1 MDKSGEKEIG
11 RFMGF
16 DEDYLLARSLVEETG
31 QNVFLTGR
39 AGTGKTTFLR
49 ELRQRG
55 LKRMLVLAPTGIAA
69 INAGGSTLHSFFQ
82 LPFGLYLPG
91 YRRRNRFRLGK
102 DKIELMQKMELMV
115 IDEVSM
121 LRSDLLDEVSG
132 LLQRYRRDRRPFG
145 GVQLLLIGD
154 LQQLAPVVKEDEW
167 AEMKNYYAS
176 PYFFDSTALKT
187 AGFQIVE
194 LKHVYRQKDREF
206 IGMLEKIRQG
216 ILDEDTWNKLSAR
229 YIPRF
234 MPSSNEGYVI
244 LTTHNYQADKIN
256 DANVEALPGAFS
268 VYQAKISGNF
278 PESSFPTWQN
288 LRFKPGAQVMF
299 VKNDAG
305 HRYYNGKIGRISR
318 CEADE
323 VWVESEGEEI
333 RVAPEKW
340 ENMRYTIDPETKE
353 IKETSEGSFSQLPL
367 KLAWAITIHK
377 SQGLTFDKVVVDA
390 GRAFAHGQV
399 YVALSRCRSLEGL
412 VLRSPLTQEA
422 LAGDKQIEAFLRCA
436 DVGCDNWQ
444 LGKFKADYQ
453 FGLLVEQF
461 DFSAIWKLFQD
472 LRLLAAKFLLKQYP
486 RLAEDIAASEDRF
499 ETEIYR
505 VGENFFKEL
514 CRLRQADSEQQA
526 NRHQKA
532 AVYFSNRLQEIVMPL
547 LSRLKVETNAVV
559 VTKKLEAIQS
569 EMKRLYQEKLRT
581 LALLA
586 DCPVF
591 SPADYLRAKAGA
603 TEARGAVEDGRRG

>member
-1 MDKSGEKEIG
+1 
-11 RFMGF
+11 MGF

-132 LLQRYRRDRRPFG
+132 LLQRYRHDRRPFG

-412 VLRSPLTQEA
+412 VLRSPLTQDA

-486 RLAEDIAASEDRF
+486 RLAEDIAVSEDCF

>member
-1 MDKSGEKEIG
+1 M
-11 RFMGF
+11 
-16 DEDYLLARSLVEETG
+16 V
-31 QNVFLTGR
+31 NVFLTGR

-412 VLRSPLTQEA
+412 VLRSPLTQDA
-422 LAGDKQIEAFLRCA
+422 LAGDRQIEDFLHHAEVPC
-436 DVGCDNWQ
+436 GKLQ
-444 LGKFKADYQ
+444 LDKFKEDYR
-453 FGLLVEQF
+453 FRLLSEQF
-461 DFSAIWKLFQD
+461 DFSAIEKLFQN
-472 LRLLAAKFLLKQYP
+472 LRLVAAKSLRKMYP
-486 RLAEDIAASEDRF
+486 RLTEDIAEAEDRF
-499 ETEIYR
+499 ELEIYR

-514 CRLRQADSEQQA
+514 CRLRQASPEQRA
-526 NRHQKA
+526 DRYRKA
-532 AVYFSNRLQEIVMPL
+532 ANYFSGRLQEIVGPL
-547 LSRLKVETNAVV
+547 LPRLKVDAEAAA
-559 VTKKLEAIQS
+559 VTKKLQALQA

-581 LALLA
+581 LSLLEERA
-586 DCPVF
+586 FFD
-591 SPADYLRAKAGA
+591 SADYLKLKANVK
-603 TEARGAVEDGRRG
+603 E

>member
-412 VLRSPLTQEA
+412 VLRSPLTQDA
-422 LAGDKQIEAFLRCA
+422 LAGDRQIEDFLHHAEVPC
-436 DVGCDNWQ
+436 GKLQ
-444 LGKFKADYQ
+444 LDKFKEDYR
-453 FGLLVEQF
+453 FRLLSEQF
-461 DFSAIWKLFQD
+461 DFSAIEKLFQN
-472 LRLLAAKFLLKQYP
+472 LRLVAAKSLRKMYP
-486 RLAEDIAASEDRF
+486 RLTEDIAEAEDRF
-499 ETEIYR
+499 ELEIYR

-514 CRLRQADSEQQA
+514 CRLRQASPEQRA
-526 NRHQKA
+526 DRYRKA
-532 AVYFSNRLQEIVMPL
+532 ANYFSGRLQEIVGPL
-547 LSRLKVETNAVV
+547 LPRLKVDAEAAA
-559 VTKKLEAIQS
+559 VTKKLQALQA

-581 LALLA
+581 LSLLEERA
-586 DCPVF
+586 FFD
-591 SPADYLRAKAGA
+591 SADYLKLKANVK
-603 TEARGAVEDGRRG
+603 E